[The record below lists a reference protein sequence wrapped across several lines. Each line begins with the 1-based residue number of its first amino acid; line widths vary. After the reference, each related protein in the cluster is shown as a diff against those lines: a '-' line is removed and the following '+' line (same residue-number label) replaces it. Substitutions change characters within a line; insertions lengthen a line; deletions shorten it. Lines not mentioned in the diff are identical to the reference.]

1 MKGQEQMTVN
11 TQDMEIVHR
20 AFHRESRLLKELV
33 AAVAPGDTAR
43 AKVIADHFRDYRL
56 GLKNHHEG
64 EDELLWPPLLSRVD
78 LEADIVLRME
88 AQHERIA
95 ATLTRLDAAVPA
107 WEATAGAAERDTLV
121 AVLADHQAVLLEHLD
136 DEETT
141 LLPLAAK
148 HCTDEE
154 WASLGDHML
163 ANTPKLTMLTLFGL
177 VLEDANPAERA
188 TLLSALPAP
197 VRGIWHLVGRPRY
210 ARHIRRVRAA

>member
-1 MKGQEQMTVN
+1 MSID

-20 AFHRESRLLKELV
+20 ALRRESRLLLELV

-43 AKVIADHFRDYRL
+43 AKVIADHFGDYRL

-78 LEADIVLRME
+78 LEAEIVLRME

-95 ATLTRLDAAVPA
+95 ATMSTLEAAVPA
-107 WEATAGAAERDTLV
+107 WAATAGADERDTLV
-121 AVLADHQAVLLEHLD
+121 AILADHRAVLLEHLD
-136 DEETT
+136 DEEAE
-141 LLPLAAK
+141 LLPLAAE
-148 HCTDEE
+148 HLTQQE
-154 WASLGDHML
+154 WASLGDHL
-163 ANTPKLTMLTLFGL
+163 VANTPKLTLLTLFGL

-188 TLLSALPAP
+188 SLLAGLPAP
-197 VRGIWHLVGRPRY
+197 VRGIWHVLGRPRY